1 MFTYSKILKIKE
13 PSLDKKNDKKNVYIT
28 GASIK
33 VFIK

>member
-13 PSLDKKNDKKNVYIT
+13 TNEVKKNDKKNVYIT
-28 GASIK
+28 GSSIK